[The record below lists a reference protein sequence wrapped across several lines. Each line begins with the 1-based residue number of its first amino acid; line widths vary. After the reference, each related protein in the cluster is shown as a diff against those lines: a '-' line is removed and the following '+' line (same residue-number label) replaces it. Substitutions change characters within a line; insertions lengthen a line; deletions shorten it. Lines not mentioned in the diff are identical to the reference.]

1 MNSNTLRKAI
11 FHIIDDHKSKRP
23 LNRLFHFILF
33 SLIVL
38 SSLNLLL
45 ETFDIIQKDYTH
57 VLLFLEFVTIVFFTF
72 EYILRL
78 YTCVEIPSYS
88 HPLKGRLKYVITP
101 LMLIDILALLPMYYF
116 FLSSYNSYFYVFG
129 IFRVLRLFKA
139 IRYLDAF
146 RVIGQVFYLKREQ
159 LLISFTM
166 IFFMFIFY
174 SCLIFIAENKAQPEV
189 FKNIT
194 SAMWFTISSI
204 TTVGYGDVIPI
215 TPFGKIISGI
225 IGISG
230 WLLFAIPTSILT
242 SGFLK
247 VTIQKDKLK
256 CPNCGHIHD

>member
-1 MNSNTLRKAI
+1 MNTNHLRKAI

-23 LNRLFHFILF
+23 LNRLFHFVLF

-45 ETFDIIQKDYTH
+45 ETFDVVQKDYTH
-57 VLLFLEFVTIVFFTF
+57 VLLLLELVTIVFFSF
-72 EYILRL
+72 EYLLRL
-78 YTCVEIPSYS
+78 YTCVEIQTFS
-88 HPLKGRLKYVITP
+88 HPLKGRLKYIITP
-101 LMLIDILALLPMYYF
+101 LMLIDLLALFPMYYF
-116 FLSSYNSYFYVFG
+116 FLSSNNSYFYVFG

-146 RVIGQVFYLKREQ
+146 KVIGQVFYLKREQ

-174 SCLIFIAENKAQPEV
+174 SCLIFIAEKDSQPEV

-204 TTVGYGDVIPI
+204 TTVGYGDVIPV
-215 TPFGKIISGI
+215 TPFGKIISGF

-247 VTIQKDKLK
+247 VTIQKDKTK
-256 CPNCGHIHD
+256 CPHCGHIHE